1 MALPVSATA
10 FYRAARRGWPLIV
23 AALLTLMLGWAALQ
37 ENDYAAGGPSGG
49 LTQQAQAPAPDGMP
63 LEQALLRAD
72 TQPDAGRGGKL
83 PPLPARFA
91 TGDAPPRARAAVSLP
106 AALPSPRP
114 SLRQPPGQAPP
125 AHA

>member
-10 FYRAARRGWPLIV
+10 FYRVARRGWPLLV

-37 ENDYAAGGPSGG
+37 ENDRVAAGPSGAQ
-49 LTQQAQAPAPDGMP
+49 TQQARMPAPDGMP

-72 TQPDAGRGGKL
+72 TPPDAGRGGKL
-83 PPLPARFA
+83 PPLPAQFA

-106 AALPSPRP
+106 VALPSPLP